1 MGRGGEGWM
10 KTLRRKKKKKSGM
23 EGCGPRG
30 LVGMLLR
37 MFCCLEFGVWSLLL
51 VGALGSWVLVYMNLG
66 RVLLGLA
73 MLHVVGGVEEE
84 DRAW

>member
-1 MGRGGEGWM
+1 MGRDGEGRDGCMDVW
-10 KTLRRKKKKKSGM
+10 M

-37 MFCCLEFGVWSLLL
+37 ICCP
-51 VGALGSWVLVYMNLG
+51 WVLVYMNLG

>member
-1 MGRGGEGWM
+1 
-10 KTLRRKKKKKSGM
+10 
-23 EGCGPRG
+23 
-30 LVGMLLR
+30 MLLR

-51 VGALGSWVLVYMNLG
+51 GFLGSWVLVYMNLG

-73 MLHVVGGVEEE
+73 VLHVVGGVEEE

>member
-1 MGRGGEGWM
+1 MDGG
-10 KTLRRKKKKKSGM
+10 

-37 MFCCLEFGVWSLLL
+37 ICCP
-51 VGALGSWVLVYMNLG
+51 WVLVYMNLG

>member
-1 MGRGGEGWM
+1 MDGMEGCMEGRDGG
-10 KTLRRKKKKKSGM
+10 

-37 MFCCLEFGVWSLLL
+37 ICCP
-51 VGALGSWVLVYMNLG
+51 WVLVYMNLG

>member
-1 MGRGGEGWM
+1 MYE
-10 KTLRRKKKKKSGM
+10 TLRRRRKSGGRDVWM
-23 EGCGPRG
+23 YGGEGCGPRG

-37 MFCCLEFGVWSLLL
+37 ICCP
-51 VGALGSWVLVYMNLG
+51 WVLVYMNLG